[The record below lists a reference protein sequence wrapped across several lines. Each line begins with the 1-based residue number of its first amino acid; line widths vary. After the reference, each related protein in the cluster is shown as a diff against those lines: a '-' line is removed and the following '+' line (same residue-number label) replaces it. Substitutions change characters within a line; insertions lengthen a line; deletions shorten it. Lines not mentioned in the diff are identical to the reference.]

1 MTELLPFLCFEIVIF
16 IYKKLAPLK
25 KNMTFYFDIKIS
37 KQKFQ
42 ARIILMVFLK
52 PEDQG
57 FLENEKKLNFEFFFL
72 KFF

>member
-1 MTELLPFLCFEIVIF
+1 MI
-16 IYKKLAPLK
+16 
-25 KNMTFYFDIKIS
+25 FYFDIKIS

-57 FLENEKKLNFEFFFL
+57 FLDNEKKIEF
-72 KFF
+72 